1 VGGGTVAKIL
11 IVDDSSFMRKRIAQA
26 LLRAGHEIVGQA
38 QDGAE
43 AFELFKKLHPDLVV
57 MDVTMRG
64 TDGMAGTKMIR
75 SLDSKARIVFM
86 SLISDPDVMS
96 EAKKLGAVGF
106 IGKNEYDRLLS
117 LVECC
122 E

>member
-1 VGGGTVAKIL
+1 MARIL
-11 IVDDSSFMRKRIAQA
+11 IVDDSSFMRKRIAQV

-38 QDGAE
+38 QDGAQ
-43 AFELFKKLHPDLVV
+43 AFELFRELHPDFVV

-64 TDGMAGTKMIR
+64 TDGIAGTKMIR
-75 SLDSKARIVFM
+75 TLDAEARIVFM
-86 SLISDPDVMS
+86 SLNSDPDVMS

-117 LVECC
+117 LMECC